1 MIGEIMRTQ
10 GNSMGQWG
18 RQVSAKGGS
27 LIPARSPLGPAGFA
41 RENSEI
47 LDAKSGVGVGC

>member
-1 MIGEIMRTQ
+1 MRTQ